1 MDLVEI
7 PAGWFEMGWEDGH
20 PGERPR
26 HRVWLEGFAV
36 ARSPVTNR
44 EYARFLAR
52 GETSPP
58 PWWEDPRFADPE
70 QPVVGVSWHEAA
82 AYCAWL
88 AAETG
93 ARLRLPSEAE
103 WEKAARGDDG
113 GPWPWGVVPRLDDWN
128 HGGLPPIATEAVDD
142 LAQRNALSLN
152 KVHFL
157 AWGDPDDSD
166 GYRYAAPP
174 GSYLW
179 GDGPY
184 GTRDQAGNVAEWV
197 ADTFSLDGYAGLPD
211 VDPVREPDPANP
223 FGHVFRGGSWR
234 DPPSYGQVFLRNA
247 ANRFDGDGDRYPSV
261 GFRCAY
267 DR

>member
-36 ARSPVTNR
+36 ARSPVTNG

-88 AAETG
+88 AADVPVTHTAAIARTHRHDRRT
-93 ARLRLPSEAE
+93 ARLISP
-103 WEKAARGDDG
+103 
-113 GPWPWGVVPRLDDWN
+113 PR
-128 HGGLPPIATEAVDD
+128 PP
-142 LAQRNALSLN
+142 
-152 KVHFL
+152 
-157 AWGDPDDSD
+157 
-166 GYRYAAPP
+166 
-174 GSYLW
+174 
-179 GDGPY
+179 
-184 GTRDQAGNVAEWV
+184 
-197 ADTFSLDGYAGLPD
+197 
-211 VDPVREPDPANP
+211 
-223 FGHVFRGGSWR
+223 
-234 DPPSYGQVFLRNA
+234 
-247 ANRFDGDGDRYPSV
+247 
-261 GFRCAY
+261 
-267 DR
+267 